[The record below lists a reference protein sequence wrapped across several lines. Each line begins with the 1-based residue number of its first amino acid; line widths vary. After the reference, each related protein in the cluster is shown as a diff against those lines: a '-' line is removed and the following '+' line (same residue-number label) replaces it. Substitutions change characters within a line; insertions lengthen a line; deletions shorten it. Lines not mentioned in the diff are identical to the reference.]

1 MMKMFKPYY
10 LNNYRDKADKHLTT
24 NKHYLFILL
33 YKNYELLFKRYES
46 SGGGANFSLC
56 PPPPPQMTAIYVEW
70 KMTKVFWRPSQF
82 QKRIIQRGITDQ

>member
-1 MMKMFKPYY
+1 MLKMFKPNY

-56 PPPPPQMTAIYVEW
+56 PPPPPANDGHICGMEDDKGFVGGLANSKKE
-70 KMTKVFWRPSQF
+70 
-82 QKRIIQRGITDQ
+82 